1 MLGSS
6 KVRGLTRLTRQRTD
20 LQQSG
25 RFVTI
30 SSVDKPFRARRRTP
44 FKFLACLSIFL
55 LLVAGCSSSET
66 ASSKTSQEGE
76 AVAESATGRPNILFV
91 LTDDLDYASTQ
102 KMPQIT
108 SLVAQE
114 GLSFEEAFVSHPM
127 CCPSRATILT
137 GLYDH
142 NHHVLGNGPT
152 HGGFQKFVSEGHE
165 ENAIAVHLKEEGGYR
180 TAFFGKYLN
189 QYPNQDEPPIP
200 HDPTHVPP
208 GWDEW
213 YAKMA
218 DERGERATQ
227 RLYDYEI
234 NENGEVVSYGSEES
248 DFYTDVLSR
257 QATDFIRRA
266 APEGQPFFAYI
277 APTAPHPPATPAERH
292 KGAFADEKAPRPPS
306 FNEQD
311 VSEKPSGTRSRDPLS
326 DEDISAIDELYQKR
340 LESMLAV
347 DEMVAS
353 LIKELEAA
361 GELENTYIFFTS
373 DNGFEQGEHRIP
385 QGKDRPYEESAHIPL
400 FVWGPGIAGGSEL
413 EQLVLNTD
421 FAPTFADLAK
431 VEFAADGRS
440 LAPLLLRSEDGEPSS
455 PWRSSVL
462 LEKLPVEDNGDN
474 AEETNSKGKGKA
486 KGKGKGKAKSE
497 TKEPT
502 FKAIRTET
510 HKYIEYDNGDVELY
524 DLQNDPY
531 ELESLH
537 KSADPAL
544 VEDLKA
550 RLEALKSCSGEG
562 CREAEDA
569 P

>member
-1 MLGSS
+1 MG
-6 KVRGLTRLTRQRTD
+6 GL
-20 LQQSG
+20 
-25 RFVTI
+25 
-30 SSVDKPFRARRRTP
+30 A
-44 FKFLACLSIFL
+44 L
-55 LLVAGCSSSET
+55 LLLFGSTSCSGSE
-66 ASSKTSQEGE
+66 ASASDTPQGE
-76 AVAESATGRPNILFV
+76 EAESATDRPNILFV
-91 LTDDLDYASTQ
+91 LTDDLDYASAQ

-114 GLSFEEAFVSHPM
+114 GLSFEEVFVSHPV

-142 NHHVLGNGPT
+142 NHRVLGNGPPR
-152 HGGFQKFVSEGHE
+152 GGFQKFVSEGHE
-165 ENAIAVHLKEEGGYR
+165 ENTIAVHLKEEGGYR

-189 QYPNQDEPPIP
+189 QYPNQD
-200 HDPTHVPP
+200 DPTHVPP

-218 DERGERATQ
+218 VLEEDGDRDDQ

-266 APEGQPFFAYI
+266 APEEQPFFAYV
-277 APTAPHPPATPAERH
+277 APTAPHPPATPAQRH
-292 KGAFADEKAPRPPS
+292 KGAFADEEAPRPPS

-311 VSEKPSGTRSRDPLS
+311 VSEKPSGIRSRDPLS
-326 DEDISAIDELYQKR
+326 EEDISEIDELYQKR

-361 GELENTYIFFTS
+361 GELENTYIFFSS

-400 FVWGPGIAGGSEL
+400 FVRGPGIAAGSKV

-431 VEFAADGRS
+431 VEFVADGRS
-440 LAPLLLRSEDGEPSS
+440 LAPLLLGGEDGEASS
-455 PWRSSVL
+455 SQSSSSWRSSVL
-462 LEKLPVEDNGDN
+462 LEKLPVEDNADDE
-474 AEETNSKGKGKA
+474 EETNSKGKGKA
-486 KGKGKGKAKSE
+486 KGKGKEKSDPE
-497 TKEPT
+497 GPYWE
-502 FKAIRTET
+502 AIRTET
-510 HKYIEYDNGDVELY
+510 HKYVEYDNGDVELY
-524 DLQNDPY
+524 DLQADPY
-531 ELESLH
+531 ELESIH
-537 KSADPAL
+537 ESADPAL

-550 RLEALKSCSGEG
+550 RLEVLKSCSEEG

-569 P
+569 S